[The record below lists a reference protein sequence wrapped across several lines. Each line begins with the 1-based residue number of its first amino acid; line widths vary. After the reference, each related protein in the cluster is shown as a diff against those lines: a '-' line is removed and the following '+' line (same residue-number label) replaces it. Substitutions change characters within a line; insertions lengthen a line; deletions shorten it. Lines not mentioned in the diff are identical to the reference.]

1 MAVCVCERGR
11 TWGLKAMFSSLH
23 SLPQGSRQCLLTDL
37 CCRVESLEQG
47 CGAGL
52 RLPRAVEEEE
62 GAASVCVRLSVTL
75 RTQKSLV
82 RRIWFCF
89 FGCLFI

>member
-1 MAVCVCERGR
+1 MCERGR
-11 TWGLKAMFSSLH
+11 TWGLKVMFSSLH

-37 CCRVESLEQG
+37 CLEQG

-62 GAASVCVRLSVTL
+62 GTASVCVRLSVTL

-89 FGCLFI
+89 LGVYLFVLSTIWDG